1 MPGPSTMTVSYTLK
15 VAEAQL
21 GAFSG
26 LLFRWRGSIYKLQD
40 KEFLLF
46 CALYSALSIA
56 YWLG

>member
-1 MPGPSTMTVSYTLK
+1 MTVSYTLK

-56 YWLG
+56 YW